1 MAYNMKSSVSYV
13 IFVIILIGI
22 SIFVIT
28 ILTWNWISSQKR
40 EAGEYECKVKQL
52 NYCIALINNQNP
64 NWDDIQPKD
73 CSRYGIIKPSLDEC
87 KRLVT

>member
-1 MAYNMKSSVSYV
+1 MKSSVSYV

-40 EAGEYECKVKQL
+40 ESGEYECKVKQF
-52 NYCIALINNQNP
+52 NYCLALINKQNP
-64 NWDDIQPKD
+64 NWDEMQPKD
-73 CSRYGIIKPSLDEC
+73 CSRYGITKPTEDEC
-87 KRLVT
+87 KGLLS

>member
-1 MAYNMKSSVSYV
+1 MRSSVSYV

-28 ILTWNWISSQKR
+28 ILTWNWISFQKK
-40 EAGEYECKVKQL
+40 ESGEYECKVKQF
-52 NYCIALINNQNP
+52 NYCLALINDQDL

-73 CSRYGIIKPSLDEC
+73 CSRYGITKPTKEEC
-87 KRLVT
+87 RRLIS